1 MTELRLIEN
10 HVDWR
15 EVDGELIALERT
27 EAVYLAGNP
36 TATLLWR
43 ELAHGTTDVALSELL
58 VETYGIPEET
68 ASADVARF
76 VEALSS
82 RGLLEAA

>member
-1 MTELRLIEN
+1 MTELRLIDN
-10 HVDWR
+10 RVDWR

-36 TATLLWR
+36 TATLLWG
-43 ELAHGTTDVALSELL
+43 ELARGTTDVALSELL
-58 VETYGIPEET
+58 VDTYGISRET

-76 VEALSS
+76 IEALSS